1 MSLEALFKRRVA
13 FSHVHTGLPSERS
26 FQIFVKS
33 LTGRTIVL
41 DVNLSMMVDDVKEI
55 VEAKLGI
62 PAREQ
67 RLIFAGKQLDGSR
80 SLLDYNIG
88 RESTIHLLLSLRG
101 GTTVDMEIIRR
112 YAPVFRFH
120 PDEQTMPCSIEYLLQ
135 GATLNYRNFAFPTQ
149 IRGVDSANP
158 LSIVVF
164 KDWLYMTCSVSPG
177 SQLKL
182 FKSWNRAEWEVVA
195 GLPSVPHAS
204 SMSITVFQD
213 QLWVLYSLPKLSQL
227 WISHSADGQTFS
239 NPEKLNS
246 PAAPLGFII
255 AFDGHLVMIH
265 FQRKSS
271 DLWMSQSSD
280 GLTWTA
286 SRQLEGQ
293 QAVLPALAV
302 FQDQLVMA
310 YTHPS
315 NKQVFVSRY
324 KNASGWTNKTKI
336 RDVGPP
342 ELALAVHGN
351 AIYLAYSE
359 PKTSQLKISRS
370 SDGAA
375 WSEPVDMPDQKGNH
389 VVISSLRNELVI
401 LYNKPKTTQVMICIC
416 ANGDIDPH
424 QPIENLTQASLR
436 DHSADQYYLKINP
449 SQHRG
454 EPLPTAPLYYAVQEF
469 EDAIEIAYLVLYAY
483 QGGQTALAQR
493 LFSPFYCTLPNLGTH
508 EADLE
513 RLAVTL
519 RRGADN
525 TLTVARVGFEAHGGT
540 TWQFPHEVRWEDE
553 THPIVHLALNSH
565 AMRNLDPA
573 VMDHHIDTNVPL
585 FVAIGDWVGT
595 GRWWR
600 PHSDGSAFKRL
611 GLDNAWQPIGE
622 EIWAA
627 YAGRLG
633 DTRNNVLVGG
643 FKFDGTPLHRSTWPL
658 SSWSTQGAC

>member
-1 MSLEALFKRRVA
+1 
-13 FSHVHTGLPSERS
+13 
-26 FQIFVKS
+26 
-33 LTGRTIVL
+33 
-41 DVNLSMMVDDVKEI
+41 MMVDDVKEI

-62 PAREQ
+62 SAYEQ

-80 SLLDYNIG
+80 TLLEYNIE

-101 GTTVDMEIIRR
+101 GSNIDMDTIRR

-120 PDEQTMPCSIEYLLQ
+120 PNEPTMPCSIEYLLQ
-135 GATLNYRNFAFPTQ
+135 GATLHYRNFAFPSQ

-158 LSIVVF
+158 LSMVFF

-182 FKSWNRAEWEVVA
+182 FRSRNRSDWEVVA

-204 SMSITVFQD
+204 SLSITVFQD
-213 QLWVLYSLPKLSQL
+213 QLWVLYSLAKLSQL

-255 AFDGHLVMIH
+255 AFDGHLVTIH

-293 QAVLPALAV
+293 QALLPALAV
-302 FQDQLVMA
+302 FQDQLIMV
-310 YTHPS
+310 YTDPS

-324 KNASGWTNKTKI
+324 KNASGWTSRTKI
-336 RDVGPP
+336 RDSGPP
-342 ELALAVHGN
+342 ALALAVHGN
-351 AIYLAYSE
+351 AIYLTYSE

-375 WSEPVDMPDQKGNH
+375 WSEPVDIPDQKGDQKGNH
-389 VVISSLRNELVI
+389 VAISSFEGELII
-401 LYNKPKTTQVMICIC
+401 LYNKPKTTQVLYTTC

-424 QPIENLTQASLR
+424 PPLDNLTQATLR
-436 DHSADQYYLKINP
+436 DHNWHQYYLKINP
-449 SQHRG
+449 SQFG
-454 EPLPTAPLYYAVQEF
+454 GQPLPSAPLYYAVQEF
-469 EDAIEIAYLVLYAY
+469 DDSIEIAYLVLYAY

-493 LFSPFYCTLPNLGTH
+493 LIKPFYCTLPNLGTH

-519 RRGADN
+519 RRGAN
-525 TLTVARVGFEAHGGT
+525 NALTVARVGFEAHGGT
-540 TWQFPHEVRWEDE
+540 TWFLPHEVTWEGE

-565 AMRNLDPA
+565 AMRNLNPA

-585 FVAIGDWVGT
+585 FVAIGDWVGS
-595 GRWWR
+595 GQWWR

-611 GLDNAWQPIGE
+611 GLDNTWQPIGE

-627 YAGRLG
+627 YGGRLG

-643 FKFDGTPLHRSTWPL
+643 FKFDGTPLSSIDMVFVRLVYAGGLLIKKIPIDKLVGGGPDGPARRDWIRPGSGRRL
-658 SSWSTQGAC
+658 S